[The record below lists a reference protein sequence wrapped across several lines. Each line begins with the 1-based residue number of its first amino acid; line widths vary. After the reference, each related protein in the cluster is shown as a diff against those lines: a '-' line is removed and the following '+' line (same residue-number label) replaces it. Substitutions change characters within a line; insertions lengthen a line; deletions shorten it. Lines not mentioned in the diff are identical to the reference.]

1 MRKYFKTT
9 IAVVIILTIIVV
21 FVVQKFLR
29 KKGPDSQAGTVVR
42 MEEVQPADLQ
52 EFVSA
57 PGEIEPKTKVDISA
71 KVSARVVE
79 LPFEEGQEVTAG
91 DPNTNPPIPPSIL
104 VRLDSKDAES
114 RLRRIVAGFNSEKA
128 QIEVQKANL
137 AASEAN
143 LKGTEVTLE
152 QYLRDFERQEQLL
165 ESQDISQSTF
175 DEAKQRYEQLRAQY
189 ESEKQRIEASKLQL
203 IVSEYNLEAQR
214 AAVEEA
220 QEALSYT
227 TITAPMDGII
237 TRINVEVGM
246 VVTGTIQNPG
256 TVIMTVADLSKML
269 IVAQVDEADI
279 GKLAVGQRAE
289 VRVQAYW
296 DQRFEG
302 VVDNIALTHDMSRTG
317 AKYYR
322 TEILLQGDVSK
333 LYSGLTADVD
343 IFTEKYA
350 DIIKVPSQAVL
361 SRKVDDLPLDI
372 REGNPNVDMAKNDCM
387 VVYRILDAKTVVTP
401 VTIGPSDMTHIII
414 RSGLNPGDKVVVGP
428 YKVLDGIKHDQ
439 KVRDEREVE
448 AEKKAKE
455 KEKEDDKTATDKDKQ
470 DDNNKEEDK

>member
-9 IAVVIILTIIVV
+9 IAVIVILTIFVV
-21 FVVQKFLR
+21 FVVQKLLGVR
-29 KKGPDSQAGTVVR
+29 SVAKLNETVVR
-42 MEEVQPADLQ
+42 IEEIQPGDLQ

-71 KVSARVVE
+71 KVSARVIE
-79 LPFEEGQEVTAG
+79 LPFEEGQQVTAG
-91 DPNTNPPIPPSIL
+91 NPDVAPPIPASVL

-114 RLRRIVAGFNSEKA
+114 RLRRIIAGFNSEKA
-128 QIEVQKANL
+128 MMEVQKANL
-137 AASEAN
+137 SASEAN

-152 QYLRDFERQEQLL
+152 QYRRDYERQKQLL

-175 DEAKQRYEQLRAQY
+175 DAVRQKYEQLLAQY
-189 ESEKQRIEASKLQL
+189 ESEKQRIEAARLQL

-227 TITAPMDGII
+227 TITSPMDGII

-279 GKLAVGQRAE
+279 GKLAVGQRVE
-289 VRVQAYW
+289 VRVQAFW
-296 DQRFEG
+296 DRKFEG

-343 IFTEKYA
+343 IFTEKHTH
-350 DIIKVPSQAVL
+350 IIKVPSQAVL
-361 SRKVDDLPLDI
+361 SRKLDDLPLDI
-372 REGNPNVDMAKNDCM
+372 RENNPNVDTAKNDCM
-387 VVYRILDAKTVVTP
+387 VVYRFVDGKTVVAP
-401 VTIGPSDMTHIII
+401 VTIGPGDMTHIII

-455 KEKEDDKTATDKDKQ
+455 KEQDNAVKDNKQQNDTIEKE
-470 DDNNKEEDK
+470 